1 MEKNIQLIVEEDEK
15 NLRLDIFISKRELS
29 ISRTR
34 IKNLILKEK
43 LKLNNLIVNSPSK
56 KIFIGDKIDLQI
68 PEPKEASL
76 KPYDFKLKI
85 VYEDNDLLVI
95 DKPAGIIM
103 HPGAGFPG
111 IVLAIFNKNHKFHVK
126 LYEKSNIKCDFL
138 ENIKNK
144 LNLNCDILGRYQDDE
159 IRSEYV
165 VSRAF
170 KKLVEIL
177 RISRE
182 TVEVNHKLI
191 VLKGKNAENEINKLH
206 QPLSFIYNLERSVT
220 DRDSKILIVD
230 VKKNL

>member
-1 MEKNIQLIVEEDEK
+1 MNKEQVQSILLKELKFSADDIIKLSVFHDELLK
-15 NLRLDIFISKRELS
+15 FNKKYNLISKSTESCIWDRHILDSAQITRFINFENNKSLS
-29 ISRTR
+29 DMGS
-34 IKNLILKEK
+34 
-43 LKLNNLIVNSPSK
+43 
-56 KIFIGDKIDLQI
+56 
-68 PEPKEASL
+68 
-76 KPYDFKLKI
+76 
-85 VYEDNDLLVI
+85 
-95 DKPAGIIM
+95 
-103 HPGAGFPG
+103 GAGFPG

-191 VLKGKNAENEINKLH
+191 VLKGKNAENEINKLQ
-206 QPLSFIYNLERSVT
+206 QPLKFMYKLEKSITEINSR
-220 DRDSKILIVD
+220 ILIVD
-230 VKKNL
+230 VKK